1 MRVFLMT
8 FAAALICSAAAYAQD
23 LPQSVLDA
31 DRSKV
36 TVINDVICGKMGD
49 EDLKLDLALP
59 VKKDGPAPCI
69 VVIHGGAW
77 RGGNKGSHAPQIKRF
92 AELGYVSASLQ
103 YRFCPKH
110 VFPAQVEDVKCAVR
124 FLRANADKLGI
135 DPKRF
140 GAIGFSAGAHLAMML
155 AVVDEDSDMEGT
167 GGHAEQPSKVQA
179 AVSFVGPTALDAD
192 DLPDVS
198 KPLVRDFIGGTPQEK
213 PELFK
218 KASPITHLSPD
229 DGPILMI
236 QGTKDELVPPTQA
249 YRMADAMGN
258 VGVKGRVEIL
268 PGLGHGLN
276 PQEAIRGLLV
286 AEQFFKEVL
295 KP

>member
-1 MRVFLMT
+1 MRIFVLFVLPS
-8 FAAALICSAAAYAQD
+8 LLLPLLSSAQE
-23 LPQSVLDA
+23 LPKSVIEA

-36 TVINDVICGKMGD
+36 TVINDVVCGKMGD
-49 EDLKLDLALP
+49 ADCRLDLALP
-59 VKKDGPAPCI
+59 AKKDKSAPCI

-77 RGGNKGSHAPQIKRF
+77 RGGNKSGHAQQIKRF

-110 VFPAQVEDVKCAVR
+110 IFPAQLEDVKCAVR
-124 FLRANADKLGI
+124 FLRANSDKLGI

-155 AVVDEDSDMEGT
+155 DTVDEESDMEGT
-167 GGHAEQPSKVQA
+167 GGFADQPSKVQV
-179 AVSFVGPTALDAD
+179 AVSFVGPTALDAQ
-192 DLPDVS
+192 DLPVVS
-198 KPLVRDFIGGTPQEK
+198 QGLLKDFIGGTPTEK
-213 PELFK
+213 PDLTK
-218 KASPITHLSPD
+218 KASPISHLSKD

-236 QGTKDELVPPTQA
+236 HGTKDELVPQTQV
-249 YRMADAMGN
+249 YRMVDAMGV
-258 VGVKGRVEIL
+258 VGVKGRAEVL

-276 PQEAIRGLLV
+276 PAEAIRGMLE
-286 AEQFFKEVL
+286 AEKFFAEVL